1 MQQNIQY
8 YLFWEYLH
16 TNKGFLTFQEKSDCK
31 FKILGPNGQPEKK
44 YLVQKSSV

>member
-16 TNKGFLTFQEKSDCK
+16 TNEGFLTFQKKNDCK
-31 FKILGPNGQPEKK
+31 FEILGPNGQPEK